1 MLDLI
6 LGLVLFLGV
15 HSVSIVSPAWRDRM
29 AARLG
34 EWTWKGLYSLVALG
48 GLVLDVWG
56 YGTARLDPTF
66 LYFPPEWLRH
76 VSFLLLLP
84 VFPLLL
90 AAYLPGRIR
99 AAVRH
104 PMLLAVIL
112 WSAGHLLANGSVADV
127 LLFGVFLAWGVADL
141 VSMRRR
147 TERPVPRLPAGR
159 WNDAVAVVGGL
170 AVYAVFTAWAHV
182 WLFGVDPLAG
192 MR

>member
-1 MLDLI
+1 MTLYI
-6 LGLVLFLGV
+6 TGLLLFFAA
-15 HSVSIVSPAWRDRM
+15 HSVSIVAEPWRNRV
-29 AARLG
+29 AGRLG
-34 EWTWKGLYSLVALG
+34 EVPWQGLYSLVSIA
-48 GLVLDVWG
+48 GLVLIIGG
-56 YGTARLDPTF
+56 YGAARQAAGLLYVPPAWTAHLN
-66 LYFPPEWLRH
+66 
-76 VSFLLLLP
+76 LLLMLP